1 MSVADRDYWKEPE
14 SSSFSSLPR
23 WPVTYWLIAALVGAF
38 ALQCIVDVY
47 GPKTILQWLALTP
60 EAAKSGWIWQLI
72 TFQFLHGSF
81 THLLFNV
88 LGLYWFG
95 TSVERILGPKR
106 YLIAYFSAGV
116 VGGCLQLLMMLVL
129 PGLQGTSVVG
139 ASAGIEGLFALFC
152 LTHPTAI
159 INVMMVL
166 PVPARVLFFITL
178 ALELFFTLVP
188 SRLDSGTAHAAHLGG
203 LLFGSLWV
211 RWGWHHEWTMLP
223 GAALVDRIKN
233 IFYRP
238 RRPAPLKV
246 IKGDAPRVRPSPP
259 PPEVD
264 SEDLAP
270 EEFIAREVDP
280 ILDKIAAHGMASL
293 TERERRIL
301 NAARDKV
308 AKR

>member
-14 SSSFSSLPR
+14 ASSFSSLPR
-23 WPVTYWLIAALVGAF
+23 WPVTYWLMAILVGAF
-38 ALQCIVDVY
+38 ALQCIVEVY
-47 GPKTILQWLALTP
+47 GPKNVLPWLALTP
-60 EAAKSGWIWQLI
+60 EAAKSGWLWQLI

-95 TSVERILGPKR
+95 TTVERILGRKR

-116 VGGCLQLLMMLVL
+116 VGGCLQLLMMLL
-129 PGLQGTSVVG
+129 MPNFHGSSVVG
-139 ASAGIEGLFALFC
+139 ASAGIEGLFAIFC
-152 LTHPTAI
+152 LIHPTAVI
-159 INVMMVL
+159 HVMMIL
-166 PVPARVLFFITL
+166 PVQARVLFFVTL
-178 ALELFFTLVP
+178 GLELFFTLVP
-188 SRLDSGTAHAAHLGG
+188 SRLNGGTAHAAHLGG

-211 RWGWHHEWTMLP
+211 RWGWHHEWNMLP
-223 GAALVDRIKN
+223 GAALVDRLKN

-238 RRPAPLKV
+238 RRPALKV
-246 IKGDAPRVRPSPP
+246 IQGEASRVRPSPP
-259 PPEVD
+259 PPEPRI
-264 SEDLAP
+264 EDLTP
-270 EEFIAREVDP
+270 DEFMAREVDP

-293 TERERRIL
+293 TDRERRVL